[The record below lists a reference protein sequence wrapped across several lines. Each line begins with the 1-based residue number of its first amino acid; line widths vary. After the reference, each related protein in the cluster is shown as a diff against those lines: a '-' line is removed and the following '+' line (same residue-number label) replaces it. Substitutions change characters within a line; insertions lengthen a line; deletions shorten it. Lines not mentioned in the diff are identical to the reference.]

1 MSIRGCAVKVGDR
14 FGRLLVVEKASNVGR
29 NVAWRCVCDCGNEKI
44 VRGVNLV
51 RHATRSC
58 GCLRK
63 ENGNNRQTIILGCH
77 HPLYR
82 KWVNMKSRCYNPNVH
97 DYESYGARGITVCDE
112 WLNNPNAFILW
123 GLANGWKEGLQIDR
137 IDNDKGYSP
146 NNCHFVT
153 FLENR
158 ANQRKKHVHDGERRE
173 VIECT

>member
-14 FGRLLVVEKASNVGR
+14 FGRLVVIEKASNVGR

-58 GCLRK
+58 GCLR
-63 ENGNNRQTIILGCH
+63 
-77 HPLYR
+77 
-82 KWVNMKSRCYNPNVH
+82 
-97 DYESYGARGITVCDE
+97 
-112 WLNNPNAFILW
+112 
-123 GLANGWKEGLQIDR
+123 

-153 FLENR
+153 LLENK